1 MAVTLVHFDEP
12 QVSTDGRMFTAQVR
26 AQQLQDGLWE
36 AWLDFQPCDG
46 GESVSAAPETE
57 QLSHSDL
64 RYWAAGI
71 TRQHLGDAL
80 ERALQS
86 HRKQLAQAVYGR
98 WLNQVV
104 HPNEAPP
111 ERYADAVLD
120 PIALYERTGE
130 YALRKVLRELDAPEL
145 ADIIE
150 SMGLDAADM
159 EDLAPTFE
167 DALAERIVVGVQQCV
182 ESNRTFSRKSDV
194 SLTD

>member
-1 MAVTLVHFDEP
+1 MAVTLVQFDEP
-12 QVSTDGRMFTAQVR
+12 QVSTDGRVFTVQVR
-26 AQQLQDGLWE
+26 AQQRQGGLWE
-36 AWLDFQPCDG
+36 AWLDFQPSAG
-46 GESVSAAPETE
+46 GDSVSTTPETE
-57 QLSHSDL
+57 QLSRSDL

-71 TRQHLGDAL
+71 TRQYLADAL

-86 HRKQLAQAVYGR
+86 HTKRLAEAVYERSTNRVG
-98 WLNQVV
+98 NT
-104 HPNEAPP
+104 NDAPL
-111 ERYADAVLD
+111 EKADAGILD

-130 YALRKVLRELDAPEL
+130 YAFRQVLRELEAPEL

-182 ESNRTFSRKSDV
+182 GSNRTFPRKTDV
-194 SLTD
+194 GLTD

>member
-1 MAVTLVHFDEP
+1 MAVTLVQIDEP
-12 QVSTDGRMFTAQVR
+12 QVSADGRLFTAQVR
-26 AQQLQDGLWE
+26 AQQLQGGLWE
-36 AWLDFQPCDG
+36 AWLEFQPSAG
-46 GESVSAAPETE
+46 GDSVSTAPETQ
-57 QLSHSDL
+57 QLSRSDL

-71 TRQHLGDAL
+71 TRQHLATAL

-86 HRKQLAQAVYGR
+86 HAKQLAQTVYGR
-98 WLNQVV
+98 WSNRGEFA
-104 HPNEAPP
+104 NEARPA
-111 ERYADAVLD
+111 RYDDAVLD

-130 YALRKVLRELDAPEL
+130 YALRQVLRELDAPEL

-182 ESNRTFSRKSDV
+182 ESNRTFSRKTDV
-194 SLTD
+194 GLTD